1 MEVLEPRIENVMS
14 IENSLTFR
22 INIRKVL
29 LEVWDPIGIRA
40 VPQAQEEYDDYLGR
54 ITQLLV
60 EEASDQ
66 EIVEYLYLIE
76 TQTLGLP
83 EHDKAL
89 LLPAARALKKI
100 MP

>member
-1 MEVLEPRIENVMS
+1 MEVVEPRIENVMS